1 MQINFQGSHDQKKKK
16 KQHYLSVETKC
27 HMDKKATTSAFEYK
41 AN

>member
-1 MQINFQGSHDQKKKK
+1 MQINFQGSHDKKKK
-16 KQHYLSVETKC
+16 KATLSVETKC